1 MSFFQSLSR
10 GFHCRC
16 PSCGEGHLFRAF
28 LKVRDKCE
36 ACGEEFHHHN
46 ADDLPAYLVVFFVGH
61 VMLSVTLWMEVAF
74 KPDYWIYAAILLPA
88 GGAMTFGLLQPV
100 KGAVVA
106 LQWHMGMDGFAPAR
120 TRRLAKATP
129 QLPA

>member
-1 MSFFQSLSR
+1 MSFSQAISR

-16 PSCGEGHLFRAF
+16 PSCGEGRVFRAF

-36 ACGEEFHHHN
+36 VCGEELHHHN
-46 ADDLPAYLVVFFVGH
+46 ADDLPAYLVVFIVGH
-61 VMLSVTLWMEVAF
+61 ILLSVTLWMEVAYA
-74 KPDYWIYAAILLPA
+74 PPYWLYAVLLLPA
-88 GGAMTFGLLQPV
+88 GAAMTFGLLQPV

-106 LQWHMGMDGFAPAR
+106 LQWHMGLDGFAAAR
-120 TRRLAKATP
+120 ARRRAKASS